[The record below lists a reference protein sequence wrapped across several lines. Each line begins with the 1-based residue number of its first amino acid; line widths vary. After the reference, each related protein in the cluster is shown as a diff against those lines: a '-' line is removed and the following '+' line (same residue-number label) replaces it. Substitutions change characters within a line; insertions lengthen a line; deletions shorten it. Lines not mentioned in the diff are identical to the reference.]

1 MPDEN
6 LGLPGIVPPQSDVP
20 VFNCVVHVTIDGEGQ
35 VFAKTANLAGIE
47 CHGNSQLNVL
57 SKIVPLFKE
66 RVGALHRSGEPIPWI
81 DVEAPTDDTQVLL
94 VPVHL

>member
-1 MPDEN
+1 MSDEN
-6 LGLPGIVPPQSDVP
+6 FGLPGIVPQQADVP
-20 VFNCVVHVTIDGEGQ
+20 VFNCVVHITIDGEGQ

-47 CHGNSQLNVL
+47 CRGNSQRDVL

-66 RVGALHRSGEPIPWI
+66 RVGELHRAGDPIEWI
-81 DVEAPTDDTQVLL
+81 DVEKPTADTQVLL